1 MFGTE
6 LKLTTFIF
14 TCIELIVL
22 FFQLPNYLSRRQDKS
37 RFRFLILIIAFIS
50 YNLCSGLLPDE
61 RIPIHILAQNILA
74 FGSGILLATY
84 YFYYLVQEL
93 NISQEKLFNT
103 KVLFWSLVLSFGV
116 GFILTYFITG
126 SIAISKRNFIVLP
139 VLISVYFCITTV
151 KFLSKKRKKQKLE
164 ETPFKL
170 MIYSGYIG
178 IIFMATMPIVVFFG
192 DYQTLNNGLVNISFI
207 ITFYAYTKYY
217 LFQSKVEYNL
227 LKKAGF
233 LGIKETTNDE
243 LNDLQSELL
252 EKSGLTSR
260 ELDIAYLILK
270 NKTMTYEDI
279 AQETFITP
287 KTVSKHASNI
297 YKKTESANKKDFIEK
312 FSGENLRTETDFEYI
327 DNQAINK
334 NTYETRT

>member
-22 FFQLPNYLSRRQDKS
+22 FFQFPNYLSRKQDKS
-37 RFRFLILIIAFIS
+37 RIRFLILIIAFIF

-61 RIPIHILAQNILA
+61 RIPIHVLAQNILA
-74 FGSGILLATY
+74 FGSGIILATY

-103 KVLFWSLVLSFGV
+103 KVLFWSLVLSFV
-116 GFILTYFITG
+116 IGFILTYFITG
-126 SIAISKRNFIVLP
+126 SIKLSKRNFIILP

-151 KFLSKKRKKQKLE
+151 KFLAKNKIKQKL

-170 MIYSGYIG
+170 MVYSGYIG

-192 DYQTLNNGLVNISFI
+192 DYQTINNGLVNISFV
-207 ITFYAYTKYY
+207 ITFYAYIKHY
-217 LFQSKVEYNL
+217 LFQSKLEYNL

-233 LGIKETTNDE
+233 FGIEEKESS
-243 LNDLQSELL
+243 LLYQSNLTGRQLAVAYLL
-252 EKSGLTSR
+252 LKGLTQEEVAE
-260 ELDIAYLILK
+260 ELVI
-270 NKTMTYEDI
+270 
-279 AQETFITP
+279 ET

-297 YKKTESANKKDFIEK
+297 YKKTNTKNIKDFLEKFQGENSSNEDNAKTIEK
-312 FSGENLRTETDFEYI
+312 
-327 DNQAINK
+327 QAIEENP
-334 NTYETRT
+334 Y

>member
-14 TCIELIVL
+14 TCIEIIVL

-37 RFRFLILIIAFIS
+37 RLRFLILIIAFIF

-61 RIPIHILAQNILA
+61 RIPIHVLAQNILA

-103 KVLFWSLVLSFGV
+103 KVLFWSLVLSFV
-116 GFILTYFITG
+116 IGFILTYFITG
-126 SIAISKRNFIVLP
+126 SITLSKRNFIILP

-151 KFLSKKRKKQKLE
+151 KFLARNKIKQKL

-170 MIYSGYIG
+170 MVYSGYIG

-192 DYQTLNNGLVNISFI
+192 DYQTINNGLVNISFV
-207 ITFYAYTKYY
+207 ITFYAYIKHY
-217 LFQSKVEYNL
+217 LFQSKLEYNL
-227 LKKAGF
+227 LKKAGYF
-233 LGIKETTNDE
+233 GIEEKESSMLDQSNLTGRE
-243 LNDLQSELL
+243 LAVAYLL
-252 EKSGLTSR
+252 LKGLTQ
-260 ELDIAYLILK
+260 EEVGEELILA
-270 NKTMTYEDI
+270 T
-279 AQETFITP
+279 

-297 YKKTESANKKDFIEK
+297 YKKTNTKNIKDFLRKFQGENSSNKNNIKPIEK
-312 FSGENLRTETDFEYI
+312 QLVE
-327 DNQAINK
+327 
-334 NTYETRT
+334 

>member
-6 LKLTTFIF
+6 IKLTTFVF

-22 FFQLPNYLSRRQDKS
+22 FFQVPNYLSRRQDKS
-37 RFRFLILIIAFIS
+37 RLRFLILTTAFIF
-50 YNLCSGLLPDE
+50 YNLCSGLFPDS
-61 RIPIHILAQNILA
+61 RIPIHILLQNIFA

-103 KVLFWSLVLSFGV
+103 KVLFWSLVLSFIV
-116 GFILTYFITG
+116 GFILTYMLTG
-126 SIAISKRNFIVLP
+126 SIRISKRNFIVLP
-139 VLISVYFCITTV
+139 ILISVYFCITTV
-151 KFLSKKRKKQKLE
+151 KFLTKKGRKQTLE

-178 IIFMATMPIVVFFG
+178 IIFMATMPVVVFFG
-192 DYQTLNNGLVNISFI
+192 DYQTINNGLVNISFV
-207 ITFYAYTKYY
+207 ITFYAYIKYY

-227 LKKAGF
+227 LQKAGLF
-233 LGIKETTNDE
+233 GLKEVKKDSKSVDGE
-243 LNDLQSELL
+243 KLNDFQSSLLQ
-252 EKSGLTSR
+252 KSGLTSR

-270 NKTMTYEDI
+270 NMTYDEI
-279 AQETFITP
+279 ALETYITS

-297 YKKTESANKKDFIEK
+297 YRKTKSDNKKDFIRK
-312 FSGENLRTETDFEYI
+312 FSEKKSKKTKQIKSVDLQDVT
-327 DNQAINK
+327 
-334 NTYETRT
+334 